1 MVAVGSELLATPL
14 SLFLERKLPVH
25 YKNYK
30 LGIPL
35 NSGVLIL
42 GMYCPQIQIPK
53 EKGGGDGIEWGLLGS
68 LAVLFQIA
76 PNPKF
81 HTCPTLPGVFGV

>member
-1 MVAVGSELLATPL
+1 MVAVGSELLVTPL
-14 SLFLERKLPVH
+14 SLFLERKLPAH

-30 LGIPL
+30 LCVPL

-42 GMYCPQIQIPK
+42 GMYCPQIQSPK
-53 EKGGGDGIEWGLLGS
+53 EKGGGGIERGLLGS
-68 LAVLFQIA
+68 LAMLFQIA

-81 HTCPTLPGVFGV
+81 HMCPTLPGVFGV